1 MTGIVILNVVLV
13 VGVVVAMVGAL
24 SWAIVSSMDR
34 APRLR
39 TRTSSASH
47 RRPVAKVDR
56 TLVRS
61 R

>member
-24 SWAIVSSMDR
+24 SWAIISSMDR
-34 APRLR
+34 PPRLR
-39 TRTSSASH
+39 TRTSSASR

-56 TLVRS
+56 TLVPTK
-61 R
+61 

>member
-13 VGVVVAMVGAL
+13 VGVAVAMVAAL
-24 SWAIVSSMDR
+24 SWAIISSMDQ

-39 TRTSSASH
+39 MRTSSAS
-47 RRPVAKVDR
+47 RRRSVATVDS